1 MKKLKKFSGNTD
13 KILLKMWKKLKD
25 EEKVK
30 HFFSYMNF
38 HKRLLYE
45 YIKSK
50 NPDKNEKEL
59 KYLFFEA
66 LYGRDFT
73 RKEKEKIKEII
84 LK

>member
-1 MKKLKKFSGNTD
+1 MRKLKKFSGDAD
-13 KILLKMWKKLKD
+13 KIILKMWRKLKD

-30 HFFSYMNF
+30 YFFSYMNF

-59 KYLFFEA
+59 RYLFFEA
-66 LYGRDFT
+66 LFG
-73 RKEKEKIKEII
+73 KEFSKKKKEKIKRII

>member
-1 MKKLKKFSGNTD
+1 MKKSKKFSGDAD
-13 KILLKMWKKLKD
+13 KVLLKMWKRLKD
-25 EEKVK
+25 EEKIK
-30 HFFSYMNF
+30 YFFSYMNF
-38 HKRLLYE
+38 HKRVLYE
-45 YIKSK
+45 YINSE
-50 NPDKNEKEL
+50 NPDKDEKEL

>member
-1 MKKLKKFSGNTD
+1 
-13 KILLKMWKKLKD
+13 
-25 EEKVK
+25 
-30 HFFSYMNF
+30 MNF

-59 KYLFFEA
+59 RYLFFEA
-66 LYGRDFT
+66 LFG
-73 RKEKEKIKEII
+73 KEFSKKKKEKIKRII